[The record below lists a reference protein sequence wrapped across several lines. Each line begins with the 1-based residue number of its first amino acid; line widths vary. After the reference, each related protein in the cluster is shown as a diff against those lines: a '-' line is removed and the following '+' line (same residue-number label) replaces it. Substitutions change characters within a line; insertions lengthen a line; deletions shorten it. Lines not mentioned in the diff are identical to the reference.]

1 MRYWLSTAI
10 VALACSCDGGGG
22 GGDGGD
28 DGEPFWEGDFLA
40 AYWEDPDAVA
50 ALHAAVMVTGDL
62 ELAVPIVELPA
73 LEVVTGGVLVSPQ
86 VEAVV
91 LPRLRTVGRDLG
103 PPPPGDENGDGT
115 PDEPVAVAVNR
126 HDLRSLIDV
135 GGSLTLAGMQA
146 DGVLR
151 LDQLRGVGGDLVVR
165 ATTVLFHAPLLVEVD
180 GTFMIDG
187 EINDVKVPALTTV
200 GGDLWIESRRM
211 ENLAGFPALTTVIG
225 NITVR
230 NASSLTAVELPALLL
245 AGGIHVRGDSF
256 QLTAIVLAQATV
268 RGPVSLSQTH
278 AIDRLEIAHFYPE
291 SLYLSGMRKLRSLR
305 VGYVARSLLVEATAL
320 EEVTVSGAMGMIQV
334 RNNSALRRI
343 AIERPYVP
351 IPLPGPMGGGEP
363 VSVTNNPVLEEFAIR
378 DGLFFEGAFA
388 GNWRLHKVTAD
399 VELPVKLSI
408 RNGAFTDLSGLGVA
422 NGTIRLMDIASLT
435 SAASAPFE
443 WAALTIENCDS
454 LVSLDDLPRDVT
466 VGIQALRGNDGLT
479 HISDVAD
486 SRIFV
491 SLDVDVDVKEN
502 SSLTSLRGLRVA
514 SAGADLRIVDNQ
526 ALVDIAAL
534 GQLEEAEYLVIVG
547 SPALTSVDALA
558 NLRSV
563 QETFAI
569 TRTGVTD
576 LDGLAALRFIGARL
590 SIAANDRLASIAGL
604 SGLAAVGEEIY
615 IERNPLVPQAD
626 IDALKERLGHAP

>member
-10 VALACSCDGGGG
+10 VALACSCDGGGD
-22 GGDGGD
+22 GGDGS
-28 DGEPFWEGDFLA
+28 EPFWEGDFLA
-40 AYWEDPDAVA
+40 ADWEDPDAVA
-50 ALHAAVMVTGDL
+50 ALRAAVMVTGDL

-73 LEVVTGGVLVSPQ
+73 LEVVTGGVLVLPQ
-86 VEAVV
+86 VEEV
-91 LPRLRTVGRDLG
+91 LLPQLRTVGRDLG
-103 PPPPGDENGDGT
+103 PPPPGDANGDGI

-135 GGSLTLAGMQA
+135 GGSLTVAGIQA

-180 GTFMIDG
+180 ETFMIDG
-187 EINDVKVPALTTV
+187 EVNDVQVPALTAV
-200 GGDLWIESRRM
+200 GGDLWIESRRV
-211 ENLAGFPALTTVIG
+211 ENLAGFPALTTVMG
-225 NITVR
+225 NIALH
-230 NASSLTAVELPALLL
+230 NASSLAAVELPELLL
-245 AGGIHVRGDSF
+245 AGGIRVGGDSF

-268 RGPVSLSQTH
+268 RGPVGLSQAH

-305 VGYVARSLLVEATAL
+305 VDHVARHLLVEATAL
-320 EEVTVSGAMGMIQV
+320 EEVTVSGAMGTIEV

-351 IPLPGPMGGGEP
+351 IPWPGPMGGGEP
-363 VSVTNNPVLEEFAIR
+363 VSVTDNPVLEEFAIR
-378 DGLFFEGAFA
+378 DGLYFEGTFA
-388 GNWRLHKVTAD
+388 GNWKLHQVAAE

-408 RNGAFTDLSGLGVA
+408 RNGAFTDLSGLRVA
-422 NGTIRLMDIASLT
+422 NGTIRLMDIASLA

-454 LVSLDDLPRDVT
+454 LVSFDDLPRDVR
-466 VGIQALRGNDGLT
+466 VGIGALRDNDGLT

-486 SRIFV
+486 SQIWV
-491 SLDVDVDVKEN
+491 GLDVDVDVQEN
-502 SSLTSLRGLRVA
+502 SSLTSLRGLRLA
-514 SAGADLRIVDNQ
+514 AAGVDLRIVDNP

-534 GQLEEAEYLVIVG
+534 GQLEEVEYLAIVG
-547 SPALTSVDALA
+547 SRALTSVDALA

-563 QETFAI
+563 QEDFAI

-576 LDGLAALRFIGARL
+576 LDGLAELRFIGAHL
-590 SIAANDRLASIAGL
+590 FIAANDQLASLAGL
-604 SGLAAVGEEIY
+604 SGLTAVGEEIY